1 MVNSFTSP
9 KWRPNSYQ
17 ANHTEPPSLLQKSC
31 LAEYTTGNQ
40 IGDCARLDAKCICAS
55 DSFITGISCCLAG
68 VCDAADQKAAV
79 DFARSFCGTV
89 GVTDLPQSVTCAT
102 ASSSS
107 SSSSETGTLTSVS
120 NSSTITPTVTNTSPT
135 ATGATP
141 SATVTPNAASR
152 AGLGAGLFGGLL
164 AALAML

>member
-1 MVNSFTSP
+1 MKLVTITFLALVSAVVAQDLGAL
-9 KWRPNSYQ
+9 PNC
-17 ANHTEPPSLLQKSC
+17 AKNC

-55 DSFITGISCCLAG
+55 NSFITGISCCLAG
-68 VCDAADQKAAV
+68 VCDAEDQKVAV

-107 SSSSETGTLTSVS
+107 SSSGTGTPTSVS
-120 NSSTITPTVTNTSPT
+120 DSSTTTSTVTNASPT
-135 ATGATP
+135 ATGAPP

-152 AGLGAGLFGGLL
+152 AELGAGLYGGLL
-164 AALAML
+164 AALAIL